1 MLYICIIC
9 LLNERKKPFKR
20 NIIRYYYTVTEGNA
34 IQKRKVK
41 WFRYNRSKQQ
51 IQSTSQQ
58 TDTIHYNSKPHKCVE
73 YADKLPKDNLSRLFS
88 LGFPTTHNSAKWIAK
103 PCPVVLRVCGREW
116 NICSTAKSGAEG
128 SLVSYCPT
136 RMHIEQLVY
145 EITVGCWSA
154 GRTSTTINETLTK
167 IHVHSQRET
176 KQLVKRYFY
185 RNIQTNKKK
194 KKLWQMAHTCSAKK
208 GTGFQN
214 LTKQF

>member
-1 MLYICIIC
+1 MQYRKGKSNDSDIIEANNKFNPPVNK
-9 LLNERKKPFKR
+9 LTQS
-20 NIIRYYYTVTEGNA
+20 IT
-34 IQKRKVK
+34 IQNHANV
-41 WFRYNRSKQQ
+41 F
-51 IQSTSQQ
+51 
-58 TDTIHYNSKPHKCVE
+58 VE

-88 LGFPTTHNSAKWIAK
+88 SGFPTTHNSAKWIAK
-103 PCPVVLRVCGREW
+103 PCPVVLRVCGRER

-128 SLVSYCPT
+128 SLVSYSPT

-194 KKLWQMAHTCSAKK
+194 SCGIWHTLAQPKRELAFRTLQNNFRAAMFLVYWCQKKK
-208 GTGFQN
+208 
-214 LTKQF
+214 

>member
-1 MLYICIIC
+1 MQYRKGKSNDSDIIEANNKFNPPVNK
-9 LLNERKKPFKR
+9 LTQS
-20 NIIRYYYTVTEGNA
+20 IT
-34 IQKRKVK
+34 IQNHANV
-41 WFRYNRSKQQ
+41 F
-51 IQSTSQQ
+51 
-58 TDTIHYNSKPHKCVE
+58 VE

-88 LGFPTTHNSAKWIAK
+88 SGFPTTHNSAKWIAK
-103 PCPVVLRVCGREW
+103 PCPVVLRVCGRER

-128 SLVSYCPT
+128 SLVSYSPT

-194 KKLWQMAHTCSAKK
+194 SCGIWHTLAQPKRELAFRTLQNNFRAAMFLVYWCQKNKK
-208 GTGFQN
+208 
-214 LTKQF
+214 